1 MALTDEIKKM
11 RERKEKE
18 RRKSFGD
25 MGMLLVIWSF
35 LPSKEYGH
43 V

>member
-1 MALTDEIKKM
+1 MM
-11 RERKEKE
+11 RERKERE
-18 RRKSFGD
+18 RRKAFGD
-25 MGMLLVIWSF
+25 MGMLLIILPF